1 MTQKHPS
8 PYDAM
13 PWLAHYDAGVPH
25 APVLELANVCTL
37 LDTAAKAT
45 PNAPAIVHRDYSL
58 TYSELLEQA
67 EIMAANL
74 AQHGVAPGDRVALM
88 MPNLPQ
94 MIASFWA
101 ILKAGG
107 VVVMTNPLYME
118 TELLHQMTDAGV
130 RHLISVAA
138 CWPKLNA
145 MRYRL
150 GVEKFFITDAAD
162 IAAFPK
168 SWLRR
173 IIRKRDTLAPDVEF
187 DNHQVFPYTDLLRG
201 TRRLSAPYGD
211 PEEQLALLQYTGGT
225 TGTPKGVM
233 LSHANQ
239 YANAIQSSMYL
250 GVLKNA
256 PQVFC
261 GLLPFFHVY
270 GLATCLLMPTY
281 FKAAC
286 VPIPRY
292 DPGDLLG
299 LIERH
304 KISVFPGAPSVYLS
318 LLQHKDLQKYDLS
331 SLKYGISGSA
341 PIPASALEKFNELS
355 GCKVVEGY
363 GLTESSPITHIT
375 PALSMQ
381 KFGSIGLPLP
391 GTRARIVD
399 MDVGTIEV
407 PVGEL
412 GELIVKGP
420 QVMRGYYNRP
430 DETAGALRNG
440 WLYTGDIAYMD
451 EDGYFF
457 IVDRKKDMAI
467 VGGYN
472 VYPREIDEVLLAHP
486 GVKEAVCVAI
496 AHPTRGE
503 MIKAFVVPKDGVTL
517 TVADIVAYCRKQLA
531 GFKVPRQV
539 EFREDLPRA
548 ATGKILRRTLKAEE
562 ESRLKAQKEAKDA
575 EQCASSSNG

>member
-1 MTQKHPS
+1 
-8 PYDAM
+8 M
-13 PWLAHYDAGVPH
+13 PWLAHYDPGVPH
-25 APVLELANVCTL
+25 NPTFEPGHLCGM
-37 LDTAAKAT
+37 LDSAAQAS
-45 PNAPAIVHRDYSL
+45 PNAPAIVHRDYKL
-58 TYSELLEQA
+58 TFNELLIQA

-74 AQHGVAPGDRVALM
+74 AQHGVAPGDRVGLM

-94 MIASFWA
+94 MIVAFWA

-107 VVVMTNPLYME
+107 VVVMTNPLYMGA
-118 TELLHQMTDAGV
+118 ELLHQMPDASV
-130 RHLISVAA
+130 RHLISVAG

-162 IAAFPK
+162 ISAFPK

-173 IIRKRDTLAPDVEF
+173 LIRKRETRSLEVEF
-187 DNHQVFPYTDLLRG
+187 DNHQIFPYTDLLRG
-201 TRRLSAPYGD
+201 SKRLSVPYGN

-233 LSHANQ
+233 LTHANLH
-239 YANAIQSSMYL
+239 ANTVQVCSHL
-250 GVLKNA
+250 GVLKSK
-256 PQVFC
+256 QHVFS
-261 GLLPFFHVY
+261 GLLPFFHIY
-270 GLATCLLMPTY
+270 GLSTCLLMPTY

-292 DPGDLLG
+292 DPGDLLR

-304 KISVFPGAPSVYLS
+304 KISMFPGAPSVYLS
-318 LLQHKDLQKYDLS
+318 LLQHKDLAKYDLS
-331 SLKYGISGSA
+331 SLEYGISGSA
-341 PIPASALEKFNELS
+341 PIPASALEKFNEIA
-355 GCKVVEGY
+355 GCKIVEGY

-375 PALSMQ
+375 PALGMQ

-391 GTRARIVD
+391 GTRAKIVD

-407 PVGEL
+407 PVGKL
-412 GELIVKGP
+412 GELIIKGP
-420 QVMRGYYNRP
+420 QVMHGYYNRP

-467 VGGYN
+467 VGGFN
-472 VYPREIDEVLLAHP
+472 VYPREIDEVLLTHP
-486 GVKEAVCVAI
+486 GVKEAVSVAI
-496 AHPTRGE
+496 AHPTKGE
-503 MIKAFVVPKDGVTL
+503 KLKAFVVPKDGVVL
-517 TVADIVAYCRKQLA
+517 TVAEVVAHCRKQLT
-531 GFKVPRQV
+531 GYKVPRQV
-539 EFREDLPRA
+539 EFRKELPRA
-548 ATGKILRRTLKAEE
+548 ATGKILRRCLKDEEEARIKAEE
-562 ESRLKAQKEAKDA
+562 TAHAA
-575 EQCASSSNG
+575 EKTKTAGTA